1 MLKNGLIYDK
11 PSKKG
16 TSYFIM
22 EATNNDQE
30 KAVDN
35 TDVNIRNSNCFA
47 RWNNTL
53 WPYKDIDC
61 LTKEPDV
68 ITDLPTPQITETEK
82 PKPNYEVLENNLISL
97 KTEIVELKKF
107 IIIIEKL

>member
-1 MLKNGLIYDK
+1 MYDK

-16 TSYFIM
+16 TSHFVM
-22 EATNNDQE
+22 ETISNDQE
-30 KAVDN
+30 KAGDN
-35 TDVNIRNSNCFA
+35 TDPSIGNDNCFA
-47 RWNNTL
+47 RCSN
-53 WPYKDIDC
+53 PPSPRKDIDC
-61 LTKEPDV
+61 PTKEPEI
-68 ITDLPTPQITETEK
+68 ITDLSTPQIKETEK

>member
-47 RWNNTL
+47 RCNNTPS
-53 WPYKDIDC
+53 PYKDIDC
-61 LTKEPDV
+61 PTKEPDI
-68 ITDLPTPQITETEK
+68 ITDLPTSYTT
-82 PKPNYEVLENNLISL
+82 NNRN
-97 KTEIVELKKF
+97 
-107 IIIIEKL
+107 